1 MQYFVINKS
10 KKYNFL
16 HSFTSITEI
25 FHEKNLVHNSL
36 KLKVSH
42 RPNNADFG
50 YFTDKTIIKTFTKF
64 HFVMNF
70 LPVLTHI

>member
-64 HFVMNF
+64 HFVINF
-70 LPVLTHI
+70 FPVSTHI